1 MSVPV
6 HLVFSLYR
14 WETAERA
21 AETEQIILLLFDLT
35 MTEVW
40 MVLVV
45 TTQHNFS
52 EGFSRHTQASLSR
65 DQARFESPLAVPYGN
80 V

>member
-14 WETAERA
+14 WETAESA

-35 MTEVW
+35 TTEVW
-40 MVLVV
+40 MVPVV
-45 TTQHNFS
+45 TTRHNFA
-52 EGFSRHTQASLSR
+52 EGFSRHTHTGFTEQRSS
-65 DQARFESPLAVPYGN
+65 
-80 V
+80 